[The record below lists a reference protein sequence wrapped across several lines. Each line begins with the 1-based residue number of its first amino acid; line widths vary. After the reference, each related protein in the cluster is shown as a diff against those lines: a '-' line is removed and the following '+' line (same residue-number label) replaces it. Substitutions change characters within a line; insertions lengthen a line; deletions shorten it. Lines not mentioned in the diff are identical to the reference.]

1 MEPRI
6 LLKKPV
12 GRLAIIAGGTI
23 ESKLLGALNVIG
35 EDTVIAVYQH
45 GEHGVLVQILP
56 FRSNLCIYICI
67 FLGGD

>member
-1 MEPRI
+1 MELRI

-23 ESKLLGALNVIG
+23 ESKLLGALNVIE

-45 GEHGVLVQILP
+45 GEQRVLVQALP
-56 FRSNLCIYICI
+56 IRSNLCI
-67 FLGGD
+67 FLDGD